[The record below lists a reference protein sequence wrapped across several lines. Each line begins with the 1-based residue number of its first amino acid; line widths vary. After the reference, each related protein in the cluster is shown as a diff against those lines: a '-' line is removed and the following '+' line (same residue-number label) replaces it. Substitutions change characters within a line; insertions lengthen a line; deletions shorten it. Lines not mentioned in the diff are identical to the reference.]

1 LLQKD
6 NIATKDPNWEVLY
19 QQYIEWH
26 LHNNICCI
34 IPIPLNFWFSKKKD
48 NLFYWFLQTK
58 TKSDQKGCTKDNNKR
73 ETEMKAWES
82 NTNTWNMEE
91 GEVTPQT
98 LGRKQGYEIKN
109 LFIFVLI
116 LFIRN
121 ILLIIIKENVFFFL
135 LIIQISSLIFVTTGC
150 RYTYNRFSISRGV
163 CHLWYGTVHSTCYKY
178 LFEII
183 FFLIYT
189 AGINLFSSKMYEQ
202 CKFFYKVITSSKII
216 SKIIKFIII
225 VESYMKLTFH

>member
-1 LLQKD
+1 MRIKHKHMEHGRRRGHAT
-6 NIATKDPNWEVLY
+6 NIGKKTGLRNQEFIYFCFNFIHTKYFTN
-19 QQYIEWH
+19 
-26 LHNNICCI
+26 
-34 IPIPLNFWFSKKKD
+34 
-48 NLFYWFLQTK
+48 
-58 TKSDQKGCTKDNNKR
+58 NNKR
-73 ETEMKAWES
+73 KC
-82 NTNTWNMEE
+82 
-91 GEVTPQT
+91 
-98 LGRKQGYEIKN
+98 L
-109 LFIFVLI
+109 
-116 LFIRN
+116 
-121 ILLIIIKENVFFFL
+121 FFL

-189 AGINLFSSKMYEQ
+189 AGINLFSSKIYEQ